1 MGTARPYA
9 GGADPE
15 LVAWV
20 RLIEDDAPPD
30 ALRLVFLMDAL
41 APSYAAIMSTLQLIP
56 TVEMSVSV
64 DDGSDDARSP
74 WVLLRAR
81 TRIASA
87 SGWTTEEIDAWGP
100 DGAHLACARQ
110 TRFARVSRT

>member
-87 SGWTTEEIDAWGP
+87 SGWTTEEIDAWSP

-110 TRFARVSRT
+110 TRFAHVSRT